1 MFSGRTRNQGSEDIE
16 FGMFVDENDVDVG
29 TFWKLET
36 IDLNDEV
43 EDKEIDAGNNGIC
56 RKDGRYQVSWP
67 WKLSRYELPT
77 NYKLCEG
84 RLKSVINQLN
94 RDDELFQKY
103 DDITKKQIND
113 GIVEVAENSK
123 EYMNRDDVVV
133 HYLPHHFVRSKSNPN
148 KIRIV
153 YEGCAKTHATQRSLN
168 ECLFRGES
176 MIANI
181 CGVLM
186 RFRMKRIGIVAD
198 IEKAYL
204 QLELQPID
212 RDITRFLWLKDIK
225 KPFSKDNV
233 QEFRFCR
240 VIWGIV

>member
-1 MFSGRTRNQGSEDIE
+1 M
-16 FGMFVDENDVDVG
+16 
-29 TFWKLET
+29 
-36 IDLNDEV
+36 
-43 EDKEIDAGNNGIC
+43 
-56 RKDGRYQVSWP
+56 
-67 WKLSRYELPT
+67 
-77 NYKLCEG
+77 
-84 RLKSVINQLN
+84 N

-103 DDITKKQIND
+103 DDIMKKQIND

-123 EYMNRDDVVV
+123 EYLNRDDVMV

-153 YEGCAKTHATQRSLN
+153 YEGCAKTHAMQRSLN
-168 ECLFRGES
+168 ECLFQGEN

-225 KPFSKDNV
+225 KTFFERQCS
-233 QEFRFCR
+233 
-240 VIWGIV
+240 GISILLSDMGDSLLCIFTGECYRISFVKIPW